1 MPHNWFDTPFPHA
14 KWIPPAATVETHS
27 KLWVCRNCGTKW
39 VRSDKPGD
47 FEPIKDDPCEVTIA
61 RDIQEE

>member
-1 MPHNWFDTPFPHA
+1 MPHDWVDIPFPHA
-14 KWIPPAATVETHS
+14 EWVLSAAMVETRS

-47 FEPIKDDPCEVTIA
+47 FEPIKGDPCEVVMA
-61 RDIQEE
+61 RDIQEA